1 MLQTLKNAWSTKEIR
16 SKILFTLFILLL
28 YRVGTVIPVPFVES
42 NGFENM
48 LNGTILQYMNALS
61 GGSLGAMTLFA
72 LGVQPYINAS
82 IIIQLLSVV
91 FPSLAELAK
100 TDKKKMNL
108 ITRLST
114 VVLAVVTAIGYYFIL
129 RNGNASAGIDSF
141 LTHRAYEGDAAWL
154 YGIVIVVC
162 YTAGASLVMWLAER
176 INEKGIGNGISM
188 ILFAN
193 IVAAVPSFCINL
205 GSFVVDTYAYPDSSV
220 NGNVPNWIY
229 PVISTIF
236 AVILIAFLLALIA
249 FVIFVTGSERRIPVQ
264 YAKKVVGR
272 KMYGGQSSNLPI
284 KLNMTGVMPIIF
296 ASSIVSVIPTVF
308 QILESSGV
316 VSATKTPGWHTFGEV
331 FGTNGVVY
339 PVSLFILIIG
349 FAYFYTQITF
359 DPIEVANNL
368 KKQGG
373 AIPGIRQGRPTADY
387 IKKILNKITL
397 AGALFLGV
405 IAVLPIILG
414 PHALQYL
421 FEWIFAGSI
430 PESALLSFGT
440 TQYVYING
448 SITELST
455 YVSSYASSLTSVFS
469 FGGTTLLIV
478 VGVAIET
485 FRELEAQLTMRNY
498 KGFLN

>member
-91 FPSLAELAK
+91 FPSLAEIAK
-100 TDKKKMNL
+100 NDKKKMNF
-108 ITRLST
+108 ITRIFT
-114 VVLAVVTAIGYYFIL
+114 VALAVVTAIGYYFIL

-193 IVAAVPSFCINL
+193 IVSAVPSFVINL
-205 GSFVVDTYAYPDSSV
+205 GSFVVDSYSYPENGV
-220 NGNVPNWIY
+220 NVNVPSWIY
-229 PVISTIF
+229 PIVSTVF
-236 AVILIAFLLALIA
+236 AIILVAFLLALIA

-296 ASSIVSVIPTVF
+296 ASSLVSVIPTVF

-316 VSATKTPGWHTFGEV
+316 VSATKTPGWHTFGEIM
-331 FGTNGVVY
+331 GTNGVIY

-359 DPIEVANNL
+359 DPIEVSNNL

-414 PHALQYL
+414 PHALQHL

-430 PESALLSFGT
+430 PESALLSFGS

-448 SITELST
+448 SITELSA

>member
-16 SKILFTLFILLL
+16 SKILFTLFILLI
-28 YRVGTVIPVPFVES
+28 YRVGAVIPVPFVDS
-42 NGFENM
+42 NGAFAES
-48 LNGTILQYMNALS
+48 LNGTILEYMNVLS
-61 GGSLGAMTLFA
+61 GGSLGNLTLLA

-82 IIIQLLSVV
+82 IILQLLAVV
-91 FPSLAELAK
+91 FPKLGELGK

-108 ITRLST
+108 ITRLVT
-114 VVLAVVTAIGYYFIL
+114 VGLAIVTAVGYYFL
-129 RNGNASAGIDSF
+129 LKNAGV
-141 LTHRAYEGDAAWL
+141 LTHRANEGSMAWF

-193 IVAAVPSFCINL
+193 IVVSVPSFVINL
-205 GSFVVDTYAYPDSSV
+205 GQLVVDTYSYPDGSSWAFPAV
-220 NGNVPNWIY
+220 TTV
-229 PVISTIF
+229 F
-236 AVILIAFLLALIA
+236 AVLLIAFLLALIA

-272 KMYGGQSSNLPI
+272 KMYGGQSTNLPI

-296 ASSIVSVIPTVF
+296 ASSIVSFIPTIL
-308 QILESSGV
+308 QIVDSSLEKGLPDGL
-316 VSATKTPGWHTFGEV
+316 KTFSEV
-331 FGTNGVVY
+331 IGTNGAVY
-339 PVSLFILIIG
+339 PILLFVLIIG

-368 KKQGG
+368 KKNGG
-373 AIPGIRQGRPTADY
+373 AIPGIRQGRPTADH
-387 IKKILNKITL
+387 IRKILNKITL
-397 AGALFLGV
+397 AGAIFLSF
-405 IAVLPIILG
+405 IAILPTILG
-414 PHALQYL
+414 PHVFQYL
-421 FEWIFAGSI
+421 FEWIIRGGI
-430 PESALLSFGT
+430 PAENILSFGSAE
-440 TQYVYING
+440 YLYING
-448 SITELST
+448 NISDLAQ
-455 YVSSYASSLTSVFS
+455 YVSSVASSYTGVFT